1 MDDFVFMANSREAA
15 LILRDLIE
23 AVLHRLGLQR
33 NPDKGMWEPTLVGDH
48 LGLTID
54 LQTSEFRALVD
65 KLQAL
70 SKPASALLGR
80 AATTAR

>member
-1 MDDFVFMANSREAA
+1 MDDFLFMANSREAA
-15 LILRDLIE
+15 LLLRDHVE
-23 AVLHRLGLQR
+23 ALLHRLGLHR
-33 NPDKGMWEPTLVGDH
+33 NATKGLWEPIQVGDH

-54 LQTSEFRALVD
+54 LRNNEFRAPVD

-70 SKPASALLGR
+70 SKHASTLLGR